1 MKGTADE
8 SVGEKFSQDQLQRAR
23 NLTVQVIEKVI
34 SRIQPGMTAA
44 TIKDI
49 LQQTQESLGAS
60 KNWHPP
66 QIRLGE
72 NTLLPFGQKGIEDLQ
87 LGEHDIY
94 FLDIGPIFDGHEGD
108 VGRTIAVGH
117 DPDMQKCSHDVGIIW
132 HEVRNHWQEK
142 KVSGEA
148 LYKFARE
155 CAAKHGWIL
164 ALDQANGHRIAD
176 FPHAVRN
183 RGSIETFEGHPAP
196 DRWILEI
203 QIRHPERP
211 FGAFYEDLLN

>member
-8 SVGEKFSQDQLQRAR
+8 SVGEKFSVDQLQRAR
-23 NLTVQVIEKVI
+23 DRTLKVIESVASQI
-34 SRIQPGMTAA
+34 EPGMNAA
-44 TIKDI
+44 HIKDI
-49 LQQTQESLGAS
+49 LQQTQESFGAAKS
-60 KNWHPP
+60 WHPP

-72 NTLLPFGQKGIEDLQ
+72 NTLLPFGQKGTEDLQ
-87 LGEHDIY
+87 LSENDIF

-108 VGRTIAVGH
+108 VGRTFAVGN
-117 DPDMQKCSHDVGIIW
+117 DPDMQKCSRDVEMIW
-132 HEVRNHWQEK
+132 QEVRDHWKEH
-142 KVSGEA
+142 KVSGPN

-155 CAAKHGWIL
+155 SADKHGWIL

-183 RGSIETFEGHPAP
+183 RGSIESFEAHPAA

-203 QIRHPERP
+203 QIRHPEKP